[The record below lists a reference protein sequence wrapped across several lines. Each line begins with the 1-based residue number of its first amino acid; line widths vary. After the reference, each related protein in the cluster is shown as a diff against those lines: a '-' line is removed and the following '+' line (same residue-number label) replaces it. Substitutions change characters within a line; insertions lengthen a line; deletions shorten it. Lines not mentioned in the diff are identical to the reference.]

1 MFSRL
6 ATDIRLDCIERAD
19 PLQGFVGER
28 RLRCCIDVVKLPS
41 CVDHPNTIGGLRF
54 VVSVPFASRVVAS
67 RQRRSLLA
75 G

>member
-1 MFSRL
+1 MRDHLRAAL
-6 ATDIRLDCIERAD
+6 ATSARL
-19 PLQGFVGER
+19 
-28 RLRCCIDVVKLPS
+28 
-41 CVDHPNTIGGLRF
+41 DHPNTIGGLRF